1 MYLLDIKSM
10 LTIQSQQEP
19 SGHNRN
25 HPVTTGTIWSQQEP
39 SGHNDYIIQM
49 VLNSFTIV

>member
-1 MYLLDIKSM
+1 MNAFSNFIRNRDVMYLLDIKSM

-25 HPVTTGTIWSQQEP
+25 HPVTTGTIRSQ
-39 SGHNDYIIQM
+39 
-49 VLNSFTIV
+49 